1 MFSNR
6 SIFSFL
12 SITGGLLIL
21 LVLQA
26 CSSSEATSTVVQEV
40 PSKVAVNLAP
50 VIPAN
55 KSLPIRTSGVVA
67 SKEEVKLAFKIGGV
81 IQQLTG
87 KEGTYIRK
95 GQLLARLNPAEINA
109 QVKQAE
115 LGLNK
120 ANRDLQR
127 VEKLFAD
134 TVATLEQV
142 QDLTTAKE
150 VAAANLDIARFNQQY
165 AVIYAPVSGRILR
178 KLAEEGEV
186 IGPGTPVYML
196 ASAEGTQV
204 IRIQLVDKDV
214 VKIKLGDEAQI
225 ALDAYPNRTFKGVI
239 TEIAAGADPRSGT
252 FEVEVAIDSE
262 EAVLKNGFVGSVT
275 LKPKSSEG
283 WVKVPMDALVEA
295 TPYHA
300 SVFVLD
306 NEQKAQ
312 LMELQ
317 NVVIGDSFLWV
328 QDSQLAPD
336 RWIVTD
342 GARLLNPGD
351 WVQVSDSHPSSLSH
365 R

>member
-1 MFSNR
+1 MYSNR
-6 SIFSFL
+6 SLFSFL
-12 SITGGLLIL
+12 SILGGLLIL
-21 LVLQA
+21 LILQA
-26 CSSSEATSTVVQEV
+26 CSSPEPTSTVKQEI
-40 PSKVAVNLAP
+40 SKVAVNLAP

-115 LGLNK
+115 LALNK

-150 VAAANLDIARFNQQY
+150 VAAANMDIARFNQQY

-186 IGPGTPVYML
+186 ISPGTPVYML

-204 IRIQLVDKDV
+204 IRIQLIDKDV

-275 LKPKSSEG
+275 LSPKPSTD
-283 WVKVPMDALVEA
+283 WVKIPMNALVEA

-306 NEQKAQ
+306 DEQKAQ
-312 LMELQ
+312 LLELQ
-317 NVVIGDSFLWV
+317 NIVIGDSFLWV
-328 QDSQLAPD
+328 QDSQLALD
-336 RWIVTD
+336 QWIVTD

-351 WVQVSDSHPSSLSH
+351 LVQVSDSHPSSLSH